1 MKRGTLEWYEQLARS
16 LIWIAG
22 IVLLL
27 SMIGA
32 VTIAGSGN
40 AASVLGDIAEQ
51 GRGFAALASLGG
63 GLTAAGLLAGTG
75 AILRVLVLE
84 QLEKLGPE
92 PNSGDGDSDA
102 QQEQLLLSESRRRE
116 RTETRRRER
125 Q

>member
-1 MKRGTLEWYEQLARS
+1 MNRGTLEWYEQLARS

-40 AASVLGDIAEQ
+40 AAPLLEDIAQQ

-92 PNSGDGDSDA
+92 PNSGDGDSDPE
-102 QQEQLLLSESRRRE
+102 QEQLPLSESRRRE